1 MFGSSVFIFTANAAP
16 LLYYT
21 DLTSA
26 LCRSKNPPLVSCLC
40 FSFTDKTDLKVNS
53 VQVPQHGVIAE
64 KRVSTVSFSTS
75 LCISRQHKL
84 PTRQKKEEETTN
96 HCTVITLCVCVF
108 VFFSAL
114 CPSLCCPPP
123 FGGWCLFRLCYC
135 FFM

>member
-1 MFGSSVFIFTANAAP
+1 MFESVFIFTANAAP

-40 FSFTDKTDLKVNS
+40 FSFTGKTDLKVNS
-53 VQVPQHGVIAE
+53 VQVPFLQKKEYLLFHSPLRCASV
-64 KRVSTVSFSTS
+64 VSTNF
-75 LCISRQHKL
+75 QPGK
-84 PTRQKKEEETTN
+84 KKEEETTK
-96 HCTVITLCVCVF
+96 HCTVITLFVCVF

-114 CPSLCCPPP
+114 CPSLCCSPP